1 MHDKEK
7 NVIEQI
13 ADTVND
19 FVEDVANTASKVLD
33 DAIEPATAKPERQSV
48 PPSEFPA
55 PGSSAKPVPVV
66 AKKGAS
72 KRTTKSGKNS
82 GKEQQP

>member
-19 FVEDVANTASKVLD
+19 FVEEVANTASDALD
-33 DAIEPATAKPERQSV
+33 DAREPVAAKPDRQSV

-55 PGSSAKPVPVV
+55 PDSTATAAPVLAKKVASKKAIKSGNSSAK
-66 AKKGAS
+66 KC
-72 KRTTKSGKNS
+72 
-82 GKEQQP
+82 QP